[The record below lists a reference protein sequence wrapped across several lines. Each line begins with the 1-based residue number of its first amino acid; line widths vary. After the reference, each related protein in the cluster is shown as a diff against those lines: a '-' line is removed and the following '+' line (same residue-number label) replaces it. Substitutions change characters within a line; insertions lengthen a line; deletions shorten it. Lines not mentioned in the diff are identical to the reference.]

1 MEIIFNNADGL
12 ATKNDEPLKKFSIAG
27 EDHIFYLAQG
37 TIKGNKVILSN
48 PKVKNPVAV
57 SYAWAQNPICN
68 LNNAAG
74 LPAVPFRTDDWDH
87 IKVGSEP

>member
-68 LNNAAG
+68 N
-74 LPAVPFRTDDWDH
+74 
-87 IKVGSEP
+87 VGGYSFVVRELLQSLRKKEGKS